1 MPGMKYT
8 MVTKPKKAVAAK
20 PKATPKPAAK
30 KVAPKVKPKA
40 KPKKYMDATD
50 RPGFLFG
57 RGTV

>member
-1 MPGMKYT
+1 
-8 MVTKPKKAVAAK
+8 MVTKPKKAVAAKPK

-50 RPGFLFG
+50 REGFMFG
-57 RGTV
+57 RGTI